1 MCGIHILNEVILP
14 LLEGSAYLTISD
26 EIISNTKEKYLIQ
39 NISNLDIFRYSIT
52 TMINYQ

>member
-52 TMINYQ
+52 TLINYQ